1 VDLKMDI
8 RVIGFVGLGRMGT
21 PMARRL
27 LESGL
32 EVVVYDT
39 QSKAVAELV
48 RLGARAGESAQQI
61 GDEADLVFSS
71 LPTPAIVKAVLI
83 GPQGIADG
91 KRVKILADL
100 STIGPRTA
108 VEIYDALKARGLI
121 WVEVPVSG
129 GIKGAEAGTLAV
141 MAACPKPLFDELQP
155 ILRCLGKLFFTGEKA
170 GLAQTAK
177 LANNLLSAA
186 AMVISSEAMVMGVKA
201 GLDPAV
207 LLDIINA
214 GSGRNSATVDK
225 IPRAVLNRRFDYG
238 FSTELS
244 YKDTR
249 LCIDEAEAMG
259 VPMPVGGLIRQ
270 MLAATNAKYGPDSD
284 FTSVARIYEEWAK
297 VEIGG

>member
-1 VDLKMDI
+1 MDI

-21 PMARRL
+21 PMAKRL
-27 LESGL
+27 LGAGFEL
-32 EVVVYDT
+32 VVYDT
-39 QSKAVAELV
+39 QSTAVAELV
-48 RLGARAGESAQQI
+48 SLGARAAENVRQL

-83 GPQGIADG
+83 GAQGVAEG
-91 KRVKILADL
+91 KRVKVLADL

-108 VEIYDALKARGLI
+108 VEISDALKTRGLT
-121 WVEVPVSG
+121 WLEVPVSG

-155 ILRCLGKLFFTGEKA
+155 ILGCLGKLFFTGEKA

-201 GLDPAV
+201 GLDPAI

-225 IPRAVLNRRFDYG
+225 IPRAVLSRRFDYG

>member
-1 VDLKMDI
+1 MKTE
-8 RVIGFVGLGRMGT
+8 VIGFVGLGRMGA

-27 LESGL
+27 LEAGHPL
-32 EVVVYDT
+32 VVFDT
-39 QSKAVAELV
+39 QPGAVAELV
-48 RLGARAGESAQQI
+48 RLGARGAADAREVGA
-61 GDEADLVFSS
+61 EADLVFTS
-71 LPTPAIVKAVLI
+71 LPTPAVVRAVAA
-83 GPQGIADG
+83 GEQGIAAG
-91 KRVKILADL
+91 GRVKTLVDL
-100 STIGPRTA
+100 STIGPRA
-108 VEIYDALKARGLI
+108 AGEIAAALGERGVA
-121 WVEVPVSG
+121 WVEAPVSG

-141 MAACPKPLFDELQP
+141 MVACPEPLFEALAP
-155 ILRCLGKLFFTGEKA
+155 ILRRLGKLFFTGERP

-201 GLDPAV
+201 GLDPQV

-225 IPRAVLNRRFDYG
+225 IPRAVLSRRFDYG
-238 FSTELS
+238 FATELS

-270 MLAATNAKYGPDSD
+270 MLAATHAKYGPASD
-284 FTSVARIYEEWAK
+284 FTSVARIYEEWAG
-297 VEIGG
+297 VAIGG

>member
-1 VDLKMDI
+1 MDI

-225 IPRAVLNRRFDYG
+225 IPRAVLTRRFDYG